1 MKKLFVSFLV
11 LVIGIVVSASE
22 QDFYSYKLIL
32 DIDGDGVNTIN
43 IKDKD
48 IYFDSDND
56 GFREKTGWVSKKDA
70 ILVIDKDND
79 GKIKNQSEVFG
90 KVDLSGFEDLR
101 LADSNSDGIIDSK
114 DIDFSKI
121 FLWQDLDENGVV
133 GNGELKSLFEAGIV
147 SIDLNYSRFNE
158 VKNENLVIGKSI
170 VKFSDGRIK
179 NLYDIKL
186 PYVITNTVYG
196 GDYILDAD
204 VIDLPWLRGYGRT
217 LDLQLASSKDDYLKS
232 MVINFSK
239 IYNADELYDKFDLL
253 ISRWIGDNQFGMK
266 LYKTVITKVMREALE
281 DNINSFKSDN
291 LKRAYNFFKD
301 RLFLHFC
308 AQTSIGK
315 RFDVGFDY
323 RDDKLIYGP
332 NVYNKIIENMVD
344 SSDYIVSFLLLERMI
359 LDKEYNPKLLGEAI
373 KKHGYGAHIYSYA
386 INSETFKF
394 GKQKKTDNK
403 KPIYVVGTKY
413 SDKIAGNDN
422 PDIIYGSDGD
432 DYIDGRGGD
441 DWLNGG
447 RGNDK
452 IYGNDGNDILIGNE
466 GVNYLYG
473 GGGNDIYIYNGSGS
487 DIIIDEKWATAKV
500 QEWYWDEKISDYR
513 DKWVEKGKV
522 LIDGGVDKVIFTND
536 SSPKYFIIQRY
547 DNDLVFKLKNSK
559 NTLTLKNWYSSSEQR
574 IEEFVFADGSQ
585 LDIAALMKLKKH
597 ENNIFDFI
605 SMYLD
610 SFINSINKYF
620 IM

>member
-232 MVINFSK
+232 MVINFS
-239 IYNADELYDKFDLL
+239 IMLMNFMINL
-253 ISRWIGDNQFGMK
+253 I
-266 LYKTVITKVMREALE
+266 
-281 DNINSFKSDN
+281 
-291 LKRAYNFFKD
+291 
-301 RLFLHFC
+301 C
-308 AQTSIGK
+308 
-315 RFDVGFDY
+315 
-323 RDDKLIYGP
+323 
-332 NVYNKIIENMVD
+332 
-344 SSDYIVSFLLLERMI
+344 
-359 LDKEYNPKLLGEAI
+359 
-373 KKHGYGAHIYSYA
+373 
-386 INSETFKF
+386 
-394 GKQKKTDNK
+394 
-403 KPIYVVGTKY
+403 
-413 SDKIAGNDN
+413 
-422 PDIIYGSDGD
+422 
-432 DYIDGRGGD
+432 
-441 DWLNGG
+441 
-447 RGNDK
+447 
-452 IYGNDGNDILIGNE
+452 
-466 GVNYLYG
+466 
-473 GGGNDIYIYNGSGS
+473 
-487 DIIIDEKWATAKV
+487 
-500 QEWYWDEKISDYR
+500 
-513 DKWVEKGKV
+513 
-522 LIDGGVDKVIFTND
+522 
-536 SSPKYFIIQRY
+536 
-547 DNDLVFKLKNSK
+547 
-559 NTLTLKNWYSSSEQR
+559 
-574 IEEFVFADGSQ
+574 
-585 LDIAALMKLKKH
+585 
-597 ENNIFDFI
+597 
-605 SMYLD
+605 
-610 SFINSINKYF
+610 
-620 IM
+620 